1 MNIYKMLDEFPY
13 GIVVL
18 EGDYVKHIC
27 LYPSMPTQA
36 DAEGLYDELQKDP
49 EHGLVG
55 EDLSKMDFCP
65 ATGELLQEAIRVFS
79 GDDDK
84 SI

>member
-1 MNIYKMLDEFPY
+1 MDIYEMMDKFPY

-18 EGDYVKHIC
+18 EGNYVKHIC
-27 LYPSMPTQA
+27 LYPSMPTQI
-36 DAEGLYDELQKDP
+36 DAEGLYEELQTDP

-65 ATGELLQEAIRVFS
+65 ASGDLLKEAIRAFS
-79 GDDDK
+79 DE
-84 SI
+84 S